1 MKKLNRLGEKYTTNE
16 GYEVEI
22 TKYISNGEVEVTFEN
37 GFKVECQFI
46 RIKKG
51 KIKNP
56 YHKSVH
62 GVGFFGA
69 GNYRSINDKISIKSY
84 KTWTCMIKR
93 CYDKKEQD
101 RTPTYKGVTVCEEW
115 HNFQNFAEWFENN
128 FNPEYMESWHLDKDI
143 ICNDCKIYSPDTCCF
158 VPHEINMQ
166 FTERTRRYLTGIS
179 KAGKSFAVQIS
190 INGKKIFLG
199 HFKTIKEASFAY
211 QKARKECIKTLAEKY
226 KSKLPEQVYQA
237 LINYQVQIIY

>member
-1 MKKLNRLGEKYTTNE
+1 MKKLNRLGEKHTTNE

-56 YHKSVH
+56 YHKAVC

-69 GNYRSINDKISIKSY
+69 GIYKSVFNKLVMKNYS
-84 KTWTCMIKR
+84 TWSSMIKR
-93 CYDKKEQD
+93 CYDKKEQEK
-101 RTPTYKGVTVCEEW
+101 TPTYKGVTVCEEW
-115 HNFQNFAEWFENN
+115 HNFQNFAKWFEDNYV
-128 FNPEYMESWHLDKDI
+128 EGWRLDKDLLYP
-143 ICNDCKIYSPDTCCF
+143 DCKTYSPETCCF
-158 VPHEINMQ
+158 IPHEINMQ

-179 KAGKSFAVQIS
+179 KVGNSFEVKIS
-190 INGKKIFLG
+190 INGKIIHLG
-199 HFKTIKEASFAY
+199 HFKTIEEASFAY
-211 QKARKECIKTLAEKY
+211 QKARKEYIKTLAEKY